1 MPLVFFIEIAA
12 CFHHFPSLSHL
23 FFSRLADEINL
34 RKKLENSLAD
44 AQRVIAEKET
54 QVQDLNIT
62 ISQNRNAHLDT
73 QKDRDSLH
81 SALNQTQ
88 QAYDTET
95 VARSDL
101 QNLANQLR
109 EKLDFER
116 TIHDRVCR
124 FAIFVYSFF
133 LLYLRYLRRVFTL

>member
-1 MPLVFFIEIAA
+1 MCIFL
-12 CFHHFPSLSHL
+12 
-23 FFSRLADEINL
+23 RLADEINL

-44 AQRVIAEKET
+44 AQRVICERDTCIE
-54 QVQDLNIT
+54 DLKIT
-62 ISQNRNAHLDT
+62 ITQHQNAHLDT

-81 SALNQTQ
+81 SALTQTQ
-88 QAYDTET
+88 GAYDTET

-116 TIHDRVCR
+116 QIHERVSEV
-124 FAIFVYSFF
+124 ILQNF
-133 LLYLRYLRRVFTL
+133 LGR

>member
-1 MPLVFFIEIAA
+1 MDLRWIAI
-12 CFHHFPSLSHL
+12 FY
-23 FFSRLADEINL
+23 RLADEINL

-44 AQRVIAEKET
+44 AQRVIAEKES
-54 QVQDLNIT
+54 QLNECRIT
-62 ISQNRNAHLDT
+62 ITQHQNAHLDT

-81 SALNQTQ
+81 SALTSTQ

-101 QNLANQLR
+101 HNLANQLR

-116 TIHDRVCR
+116 QVHDKVNQN
-124 FAIFVYSFF
+124 
-133 LLYLRYLRRVFTL
+133 

>member
-1 MPLVFFIEIAA
+1 MVCLLIV
-12 CFHHFPSLSHL
+12 SK
-23 FFSRLADEINL
+23 FFSERLADEINI

-44 AQRVIAEKET
+44 AQRVITEKET
-54 QVQDLNIT
+54 QLQDLKIT
-62 ISQNRNAHLDT
+62 MSQNHNAHLDT

-88 QAYDTET
+88 QAYDSET
-95 VARSDL
+95 IARSDL

-116 TIHDRVCR
+116 TIHDRVSGNDL
-124 FAIFVYSFF
+124 IFTCKESKDSCSYF
-133 LLYLRYLRRVFTL
+133 L